1 MKRLLLRPAG
11 SDLPSRPAAFC
22 AGETARFHTRLATE
36 ATGRSPGEVEE
47 TAVGAWGEWDTMG
60 YIFLINNNEDTHT
73 HNDVY
78 AYGLKTEPAFCM
90 FLSWGRGGVGWGG
103 VG

>member
-1 MKRLLLRPAG
+1 MGDNVVVP
-11 SDLPSRPAAFC
+11 
-22 AGETARFHTRLATE
+22 
-36 ATGRSPGEVEE
+36 
-47 TAVGAWGEWDTMG
+47 VGIYSH
-60 YIFLINNNEDTHT
+60 YIYICVYIYIYMYTYIYIYICIYIYMYIY
-73 HNDVY
+73 VY